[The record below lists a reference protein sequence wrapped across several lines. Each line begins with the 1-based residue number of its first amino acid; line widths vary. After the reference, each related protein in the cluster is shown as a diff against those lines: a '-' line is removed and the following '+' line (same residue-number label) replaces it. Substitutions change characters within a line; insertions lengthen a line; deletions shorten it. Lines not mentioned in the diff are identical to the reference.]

1 MALPQRGHHL
11 EQQRGGTMQLKGQ
24 IVVVTGAAQGL
35 GAALAE
41 VAVSRGAEGVV
52 MADLDLDHVAA
63 TAERLGG
70 LPVQADVSAPEG
82 VSSIIDHA
90 RERYGRIDLYISN
103 AGIGTPS
110 SVFTDDA
117 VWSRHWN
124 IHVMAHVW
132 AARALLPEMIER
144 GHGGLVNVASSV
156 ALSSQPDMAGYNAT
170 KHAALAVAETL
181 AIDHHD
187 QGVYIGC
194 ACPQGM
200 RTPMLLS
207 SLEGAPEAAATF
219 GLASAIEPI
228 EAATRIADGIEAGR
242 FLILTH
248 AEVQTYAQRRASDH
262 DRWLAGMRRMYQSL
276 S

>member
-1 MALPQRGHHL
+1 MEIAGHV
-11 EQQRGGTMQLKGQ
+11 
-24 IVVVTGAAQGL
+24 VVVTGAGQGL

-41 VAVSRGAEGVV
+41 VAADRGAAGVV
-52 MADLDLDHVAA
+52 VADLDLDHA
-63 TAERLGG
+63 TSVAERIGG
-70 LPVQADVSAPEG
+70 YAVHADVSTPSG
-82 VSSIIDHA
+82 IDTIIERA

-103 AGIGTPS
+103 AGIGSRS
-110 SVFTDDA
+110 SVFASDEDWT
-117 VWSRHWN
+117 RHWN

-132 AARALLPEMIER
+132 AARALLPEMIQR

-156 ALSSQPDMAGYNAT
+156 ALSSQPEMAGYNAT

-200 RTPMLLS
+200 RTPMLLGQ
-207 SLEGAPEAAATF
+207 LHGAPPELAAF
-219 GLASAIEPI
+219 GLANAIEPLD
-228 EAATRIADGIEAGR
+228 AATRIVDGIEAGR

-248 AEVQTYAQRRASDH
+248 DEVQTYAQRRAADH
-262 DRWLAGMRRMYQSL
+262 DRWLGGMRRMYQHL
-276 S
+276 ATTTDDRP